1 MLHTDDM
8 SEILEADSDV
18 SSMISGYSGNRLRIP
33 RRKETTSDLQ
43 NSQKRRNSVQ
53 TKPCLPVD
61 LSNFSL
67 DQWATLRQ
75 PVAEPDLVHFFRF
88 QYRDDYSRIR
98 FSQLLKVNRFASLM
112 SELLPSEKVIE

>member
-33 RRKETTSDLQ
+33 RRKDTQNSLQ
-43 NSQKRRNSVQ
+43 NSQKRKNSSQ
-53 TKPCLPVD
+53 LKPCLPVD

-67 DQWATLRQ
+67 KQWATLR
-75 PVAEPDLVHFFRF
+75 
-88 QYRDDYSRIR
+88 
-98 FSQLLKVNRFASLM
+98 
-112 SELLPSEKVIE
+112 